1 MLSINKL
8 SGLARLEFTSINKS
22 LLGEVGISESGGGAG
37 ESSGG
42 KGGGEK
48 GRRKVERD
56 LKESS
61 CFLLSPAGL
70 EGHNEHNE
78 LNELQNQLTN

>member
-1 MLSINKL
+1 MLRADERHATK
-8 SGLARLEFTSINKS
+8 GPKS
-22 LLGEVGISESGGGAG
+22 RKSDGSTIPP
-37 ESSGG
+37 SGG

>member
-1 MLSINKL
+1 M
-8 SGLARLEFTSINKS
+8 
-22 LLGEVGISESGGGAG
+22 
-37 ESSGG
+37 
-42 KGGGEK
+42 
-48 GRRKVERD
+48 ERD